1 VRRRLDVF
9 ILGRGR
15 VGGCLAR
22 QIAAARGRLA
32 RAGGVAIAV
41 AGTAGRSGGER
52 LVERALRARGAR
64 LLVDATAADGMAA
77 VHARALAAGVSVVTC
92 NKKPL
97 GGPQGDWDLI
107 ERAARRSGAMALREV
122 TVGAG
127 LPIIRTLRDLR
138 DTGDT
143 IESVE
148 GCVSG
153 TLNFLCAAL
162 ERGRPFSAALREA
175 RRLGYTE
182 PDPRDDL
189 AGGDAAHKV
198 IILARTIGWRVAPAA
213 IRLRPFVRCDRR
225 AATAEFLAGAA
236 ALDAPLARRFAAA
249 ARRGRRLRYVARVA
263 AGARVTVG
271 LRAVP
276 AGGPL
281 GRLAGPENVFV
292 VRSRRYHR
300 HPLVVAGPGAGPEVT
315 AAGALADILE
325 VARALGPGR
334 AR

>member
-1 VRRRLDVF
+1 VRRRLDVY
-9 ILGRGR
+9 ILGRGQ
-15 VGGCLAR
+15 VGGRLAR

-32 RAGGVAIAV
+32 RAAGVAIAI
-41 AGTAGRSGGER
+41 AGTAGRDGGEA
-52 LVERALRARGAR
+52 LVERAVRGRGAR

-77 VHARALAAGVSVVTC
+77 VQARALAAGVSVVTC

-97 GGPQGDWDLI
+97 GGPQADWDLI
-107 ERAARRSGAMALREV
+107 ERAARRSGAMALSEV

-127 LPIIRTLRDLR
+127 LPVIKTLRDLR
-138 DTGDT
+138 DTGDA

-162 ERGRPFSAALREA
+162 ERGRPFSAALRDA
-175 RRLGYTE
+175 RRRGYTE

-189 AGGDAAHKV
+189 AGGDAARKA
-198 IILARTIGWRVAPAA
+198 IILARTSGWRVAPGA
-213 IRLRPFVRCDRR
+213 IRVRPFVRCDRR
-225 AATAEFLAGAA
+225 AGLAEFLAGAA

-249 ARRGRRLRYVARVA
+249 ARRGRRLRYVARA
-263 AGARVTVG
+263 ATGARVTVG
-271 LRAVP
+271 LRSVP
-276 AGGPL
+276 ADGPL
-281 GRLAGPENVFV
+281 GRLAGPENIFV

-325 VARALGPGR
+325 VARALGLGR
-334 AR
+334 TR